1 VNVIWLAN
9 ALAQRDANIAHM
21 AQEDARAALR
31 QLDEI
36 ERQTD
41 RLAKYPEL
49 GRPSAR
55 SPGTR
60 LLSIARTPFLIAY
73 RIRPQ
78 ARRVEIFRFILYQPE
93 LERLERLAG

>member
-1 VNVIWLAN
+1 VKVIWLAN
-9 ALAQRDANIAHM
+9 ALAQRDASITHIG
-21 AQEDARAALR
+21 QEDARAALR

-49 GRPSAR
+49 GRPSTR
-55 SPGTR
+55 SPGAR

-73 RIRPQ
+73 RIRPR
-78 ARRVEIFRFILYQPE
+78 AGRVEIFRFIHTSQNLQ
-93 LERLERLAG
+93 G

>member
-1 VNVIWLAN
+1 VKVIWLAN
-9 ALAQRDANIAHM
+9 ALAQRDAHIAHI

-41 RLAKYPEL
+41 RLAIYPEL

-55 SPGTR
+55 SPDAR
-60 LLSIARTPFLIAY
+60 LLSIARTPFLIAD
-73 RIRPQ
+73 RIRPRAQ
-78 ARRVEIFRFILYQPE
+78 RVEIFRFVHTSQNWN
-93 LERLERLAG
+93 G